1 MTSVCLSQCPVHTT
15 LKMSCVLSCK
25 SHVSSSAH
33 QFLLKL
39 SWDRNPGKR
48 RPSYGQ
54 ERALSWQLS
63 ETDWPMT
70 KDYCFPLRPPVSY
83 NSWARCY
90 ILEPKKRHI
99 FTATHSNP
107 LLSNPHLNVL
117 FPRDSPKLC
126 WPLRMTLVW
135 VHHLC
140 SGLTQTDSC
149 SAGNKWET
157 TAKQT

>member
-1 MTSVCLSQCPVHTT
+1 MELGCYNIMLVVVFSFLIWPFLAFGSMGKSFKVSIQGNDECSMGYFVLTYHCCLLCP
-15 LKMSCVLSCK
+15 LPCLCSFDSSCWSPASLSG
-25 SHVSSSAH
+25 SPRSISMFHAI
-33 QFLLKL
+33 L
-39 SWDRNPGKR
+39 
-48 RPSYGQ
+48 Y
-54 ERALSWQLS
+54 
-63 ETDWPMT
+63 
-70 KDYCFPLRPPVSY
+70 PVYSTF
-83 NSWARCY
+83 S
-90 ILEPKKRHI
+90 
-99 FTATHSNP
+99 ATHSNP